1 MRCEEIMSQD
11 VQWIRRDE
19 TVART
24 AKLMAF
30 HNLGLL
36 PVCNADGKAIG
47 VITDRDI
54 ALRVVGKD
62 RPVAKTKVG
71 DVMTA
76 PVQFVP
82 PDCPVDQRRD
92 DGQRGGIPLAGA
104 RRRGT
109 SEGPCQPRQSAG
121 S

>member
-1 MRCEEIMSQD
+1 MD
-11 VQWIRRDE
+11 PPRRDCR
-19 TVART
+19 AT

-36 PVCNADGKAIG
+36 PGATPMQGHRCHH
-47 VITDRDI
+47 DRDI

-62 RPVAKTKVG
+62 RLAAKTKVG

-76 PVQFVP
+76 PVQFV
-82 PDCPVDQRRD
+82 RRLP
-92 DGQRGGIPLAGA
+92 GGSSGEMMVSAGYPA
-104 RRRGT
+104 CWCRRRGT
-109 SEGPCQPRQSAG
+109 SQGPCQPRRSAG

>member
-36 PVCNADGKAIG
+36 PVCNADGKAVG

-62 RPVAKTKVG
+62 RP
-71 DVMTA
+71 
-76 PVQFVP
+76 P
-82 PDCPVDQRRD
+82 PR
-92 DGQRGGIPLAGA
+92 
-104 RRRGT
+104 
-109 SEGPCQPRQSAG
+109 PRWVT
-121 S
+121 

>member
-11 VQWIRRDE
+11 VQWIRPDE

-47 VITDRDI
+47 VITPIVTSPCGLSERIDQPQR
-54 ALRVVGKD
+54 LRW
-62 RPVAKTKVG
+62 AT
-71 DVMTA
+71 
-76 PVQFVP
+76 
-82 PDCPVDQRRD
+82 
-92 DGQRGGIPLAGA
+92 
-104 RRRGT
+104 
-109 SEGPCQPRQSAG
+109 
-121 S
+121 